1 MAKRVYKDTA
11 QNRKLGRVG
20 KEIPSKAK
28 APAKV
33 VKKRI
38 KDDDSIYDVEGR
50 KDRSRVK
57 STKYVDEKDDS
68 SNPMKKKKTHVMP
81 SGVVH
86 TGATHTKSSKPVA
99 KAKPK
104 KKVSTTPPAKK
115 EEKKATPPLSK
126 IKGVSAGTM
135 EAYRKAKAKRAAREA
150 AKSKATPPKKIAENG
165 KRGDAKYNEEY
176 SKQLMKKRALQK
188 EVKTK
193 VPKYLALKKKL
204 GGGARVDKD
213 GKPVPAPRKAKT
225 APVPAPRKKKEK
237 PVPKPRPK
245 PKPPSYKE
253 ITKPKAKAKAKAKPK
268 AKAKAKVMKPDTPA
282 QAAKFANAI
291 LGPEDSRSETLDQQI
306 ERKFAEHKIQKKNQ
320 NQKPKAKGVQALLA
334 DKSSYIPPKVAKTT
348 ALANPPS
355 KLEPPKKAK
364 KAGRK
369 SLRKSRSNL
378 KKKLKKKGMKI
389 KIGVP
394 KDKGSTPEVVK
405 SSEEKSDVEK
415 SLGELHGFG
424 NVQSLADLFQG
435 LSHIEPN
442 LVNKI
447 ADSVDTEERQ
457 NGLTFDE
464 YFDEEDDARQNYWGE
479 YIDDASYSGRY
490 AETDDEMEAIS
501 AEATNYARE
510 QMKDDWRKEGAI
522 AKNDDAIA
530 KTPALTERKGKKRAV
545 KSTELKGVGGK
556 GGGLPL
562 IKKEEKKVPP
572 PPALTDRKG
581 KKRAVKTTELKGVGG
596 KGGGVPPI
604 LKKTTPSRVKKA
616 KGIAEKPKELSA
628 TELFYKGDDAG
639 AKAKRLKDASAFNKL
654 YGGNT
659 AKAKQ
664 TADEET
670 AYFSKLFPNPNY
682 KPPPP
687 KPRPGKARNLDYG
700 KLKVSHLKLLNDAE
714 KAKFRKLIVKKMD
727 NDESLTKAEAKEWK
741 DWLKT
746 QGGFK

>member
-1 MAKRVYKDTA
+1 MAKRVYKDTPA
-11 QNRKLGRVG
+11 NRKLGRVG

-33 VKKRI
+33 VKKRV
-38 KDDDSIYDVEGR
+38 KDDDSKYDVEGR

-57 STKYVDEKDDS
+57 STKYVDEADDS
-68 SNPMKKKKTHVMP
+68 SNPMKK
-81 SGVVH
+81 
-86 TGATHTKSSKPVA
+86 KSSKPVA

-115 EEKKATPPLSK
+115 EEKKAKPPPSK

-253 ITKPKAKAKAKAKPK
+253 ITKPKAKAKAKAK
-268 AKAKAKVMKPDTPA
+268 VMKPDTPA

-291 LGPEDSRSETLDQQI
+291 LEDEDARSETLDQQI

-320 NQKPKAKGVQALLA
+320 NQKPKAKGVQALLP

-464 YFDEEDDARQNYWGE
+464 YYEEAHHDTPEGYEGKFRHYWGE

-490 AETDDEMEAIS
+490 AEGDDEMEALS
-501 AEATNYARE
+501 DEASNYAKNLL
-510 QMKDDWRKEGAI
+510 KDDWRKEGAI
-522 AKNDDAIA
+522 AKNADAIA

-545 KSTELKGVGGK
+545 KSSL
-556 GGGLPL
+556 
-562 IKKEEKKVPP
+562 
-572 PPALTDRKG
+572 
-581 KKRAVKTTELKGVGG
+581 ELKGVGG

-616 KGIAEKPKELSA
+616 KGIAEKPKEKSA
-628 TELFYKGDDAG
+628 TELFYKGDEAG

-664 TADEET
+664 TEDEET

-727 NDESLTKAEAKEWK
+727 NDESLTKAEAKEWAA
-741 DWLKT
+741 WLKT

>member
-1 MAKRVYKDTA
+1 MAKRVYKDTPA
-11 QNRKLGRVG
+11 NRKLGRVG

-33 VKKRI
+33 VKKRV
-38 KDDDSIYDVEGR
+38 KDDDSKYDVEGR

-57 STKYVDEKDDS
+57 STKYIVDEKDDTPFAYADFL
-68 SNPMKKKKTHVMP
+68 NKKLGKDKNKGKTHVMP

-115 EEKKATPPLSK
+115 EEKKAKPPPSK

-135 EAYRKAKAKRAAREA
+135 EAYRKAKAKRVAKEA
-150 AKSKATPPKKIAENG
+150 AKSKATPPKKIAEDG

-176 SKQLMKKRALQK
+176 FKQLMKKRALQK

-253 ITKPKAKAKAKAKPK
+253 ITKPKAKAKAKAK
-268 AKAKAKVMKPDTPA
+268 VMKPDTPA
-282 QAAKFANAI
+282 QAEKFANAI
-291 LGPEDSRSETLDQQI
+291 LEDEDSRSETLDQQI

-320 NQKPKAKGVQALLA
+320 NQKPKAKGVQALLP

-394 KDKGSTPEVVK
+394 KEKK
-405 SSEEKSDVEK
+405 EEKRAVS
-415 SLGELHGFG
+415 
-424 NVQSLADLFQG
+424 
-435 LSHIEPN
+435 P
-442 LVNKI
+442 
-447 ADSVDTEERQ
+447 
-457 NGLTFDE
+457 
-464 YFDEEDDARQNYWGE
+464 
-479 YIDDASYSGRY
+479 
-490 AETDDEMEAIS
+490 
-501 AEATNYARE
+501 
-510 QMKDDWRKEGAI
+510 
-522 AKNDDAIA
+522 
-530 KTPALTERKGKKRAV
+530 PPLTERKGEKRAV
-545 KSTELKGVGGK
+545 KTTELKGVGGK

-572 PPALTDRKG
+572 PPALTERKG
-581 KKRAVKTTELKGVGG
+581 EKLAVKTTELKGVGG

-616 KGIAEKPKELSA
+616 KGIAEKPKEKSA
-628 TELFYKGDDAG
+628 TELFYKGDEAG

-664 TADEET
+664 TEDEET

-727 NDESLTKAEAKEWK
+727 NDESLTKAESKEWAG
-741 DWLKT
+741 WLKT